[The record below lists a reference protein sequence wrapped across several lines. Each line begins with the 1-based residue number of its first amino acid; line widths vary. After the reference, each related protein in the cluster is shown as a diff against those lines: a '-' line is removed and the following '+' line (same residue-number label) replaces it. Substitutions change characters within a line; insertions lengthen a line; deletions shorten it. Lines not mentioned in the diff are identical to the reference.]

1 MTVARAC
8 GVALVGVKG
17 HVVEVE
23 ADLADGIPCFS
34 LVGLPDTALSEA
46 RDRVRA
52 AVVNSGRTWPQRRI
66 TIGLSPATLPKAG
79 SAFDLALAVTLV
91 AAAEEWPA
99 EALAGTVLFGELGL
113 DGRVRSVRGVLPA
126 ALAAAE
132 AGFAR
137 IVVPRANL
145 AEAELVPGVQAC
157 PVRSL
162 RELLAGLRGDPVPE
176 EEPAAAPEPRAATP
190 APPVAPPGEAPDD
203 PPDLA
208 DVVGQPDARFALEV
222 AAAGGHNLFMVGPP
236 GAGKTMLAV
245 RLPGILPP
253 LEPAEAIE
261 VTTVHSVAGRLPEG
275 FPLVT
280 RPPYCAPHHTASV
293 AALVGG
299 GSTLIRPGLVS
310 LADRGVLFLD
320 EAPEFT
326 RAALDALRQ
335 PLESGE
341 VTVARAS
348 GTVRF
353 PARFL
358 LVLAANPCPC
368 AAGGGESTECGCGS
382 VQRRR
387 YLARLSGPLLDRVD
401 VRIRLLPVGRAA
413 MLADREAI
421 EDSATVAKRVA
432 GARDAARER
441 WRSRSWRTNAEVP
454 GSALRGRWRLP
465 AASVASAV
473 RALDRGELTARGF
486 DRVLRMAWT
495 IADLAGR
502 PVPDAGDV
510 DEAITLRRSA

>member
-1 MTVARAC
+1 VTLARC
-8 GVALVGVKG
+8 HGVALVGVRG

-52 AVVNSGRTWPQRRI
+52 AIVNSGRSWPHRRI

-79 SAFDLALAVTLV
+79 SGFDLALAVTLV
-91 AAAEEWPA
+91 AAAEQWPA
-99 EALAGTVLFGELGL
+99 DVLAGTVLFGELGL
-113 DGRVRSVRGVLPA
+113 DGRVRAVRGVLPA
-126 ALAAAE
+126 ALAAAQ

-145 AEAELVPGVQAC
+145 AEAELVPGVQPC
-157 PVRSL
+157 PVSTL
-162 RELLAGLRGDPVPE
+162 RELLARLRGDPLPDE
-176 EEPAAAPEPRAATP
+176 EVAEAPEPTAA
-190 APPVAPPGEAPDD
+190 VAPGDD
-203 PPDLA
+203 PPDLC

-222 AAAGGHNLFMVGPP
+222 AAAGGHNLFMIGPP

-280 RPPYCAPHHTASV
+280 SPPYCAPHHTASV
-293 AALVGG
+293 ASLVGG
-299 GSTLIRPGLVS
+299 GSSLIRPGLVS
-310 LADRGVLFLD
+310 LAHRGVLFLD
-320 EAPEFT
+320 EAPEFH
-326 RAALDALRQ
+326 RVALDALRQ

-368 AAGGGESTECGCGS
+368 AAGGAEAAACSCGS

-413 MLADREAI
+413 MLADREAT
-421 EDSATVAKRVA
+421 EDSATVAKRVT

-441 WRSRSWRTNAEVP
+441 WRPRRWRTNAEVP

-465 AASVASAV
+465 AGSVGSAM
-473 RALDRGELTARGF
+473 RALERGELTARGF